1 MAIKN
6 VGAIRFLLIGG
17 FEDSFPETLLT
28 RQRLLLKQVRDIRSA
43 IALLRTETF
52 DCVIVDRNL
61 EDGDGI
67 VLAPT
72 IRRASPHSISV
83 LISAD
88 TAWATVEAAKGLGY
102 SEVLP
107 LSFSKEELRVTIEF
121 HFSRNSQ
128 TNQERRSTRPSIHL
142 LTMREREILLDL
154 ATGARNEEIASS
166 RHVSVATIKSHL
178 SSIYRKLGVRN
189 RTEAMAVL
197 RDR

>member
-1 MAIKN
+1 MAIKS

-17 FEDSFPETLLT
+17 FEDSFPQDLSSKQT
-28 RQRLLLKQVRDIRSA
+28 LLLKQVRDIRSA

-83 LISAD
+83 LISSD

-102 SEVLP
+102 TEVLP
-107 LSFSKEELRVTIEF
+107 VAFSKEDLRIRIEF
-121 HFSRNSQ
+121 HFSR
-128 TNQERRSTRPSIHL
+128 TPLAFQEKRSIGPSIHL

-154 ATGARNEEIASS
+154 ASGARNEEIAAK
-166 RHVSVATIKSHL
+166 RHLSLATIKSHL
-178 SSIYRKLGVRN
+178 SSVYRKLGVRN
-189 RTEAMAVL
+189 RTEAIAVL
-197 RDR
+197 RER